1 MFSAP
6 EDFSQFPFNY
16 AYSMLWID
24 DRQDVCDV
32 FVFVVLWVYDDSV
45 CSLSS
50 LPISKYFTIFEYVAL
65 CR

>member
-1 MFSAP
+1 MMT
-6 EDFSQFPFNY
+6 D
-16 AYSMLWID
+16 
-24 DRQDVCDV
+24 QDVCDV

-50 LPISKYFTIFEYVAL
+50 LPISKDFTVFEYVAL